1 MSSDIVDWMR
11 VKWGCIMKRNGGK
24 GKRSVAQSKRWKEK
38 ALADG
43 RTLYKRGKWVRP

>member
-1 MSSDIVDWMR
+1 MNSYIVDWLSEKWAR
-11 VKWGCIMKRNGGK
+11 VMKRNNRK

-43 RTLYKRGKWVRP
+43 RTLYKRGKWVKP